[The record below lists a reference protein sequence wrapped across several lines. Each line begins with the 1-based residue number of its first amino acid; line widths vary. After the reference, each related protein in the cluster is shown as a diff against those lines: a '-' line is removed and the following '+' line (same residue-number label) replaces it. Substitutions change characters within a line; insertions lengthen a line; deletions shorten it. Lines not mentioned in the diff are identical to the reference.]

1 MTRHLIVSIAACAL
15 AAAGCGGGGG
25 GGGAPPPPPPKA
37 GSNKP
42 GGKKPDKKLTLAVYP
57 KIEDRVPVD
66 ERPGIRHVFKEID
79 FASDPLGT
87 ENRDPFRSYVITQ
100 PGSVIDTSEPVAEVT
115 EFCKNKKQL
124 IAVNYN
130 LRDLRL
136 VGLVSRGPRKYAL
149 FQDTR
154 DYGHVVHRG
163 DCLGREK
170 ARVKEI
176 AGGFV
181 TLEIIPEQ
189 VANQPTRPTE
199 ERSIPLYP
207 EELKLED
214 LQNGNEGME
223 EPPTTSAPVT
233 PPASGPSTGPVLP
246 SDDDT
251 ATPPPPVT
259 NP

>member
-1 MTRHLIVSIAACAL
+1 MTRVLVATIAIAFAT
-15 AAAGCGGGGG
+15 AGCGDGGSGTT
-25 GGGAPPPPPPKA
+25 PPPPKP
-37 GSNKP
+37 GSGTKP
-42 GGKKPDKKLTLAVYP
+42 GQKKPDKKQVTLQVYP

-66 ERPGIRHVFKEID
+66 ERATIRKPFREKD
-79 FASDPLGT
+79 FAVDPLGT
-87 ENRDPFRSYVITQ
+87 ENRDPFRSYVISQ
-100 PGSVIDTSEPVAEVT
+100 PGSVIDTSQPVAEVT

-189 VANQPTRPTE
+189 IPNQPVRPTE

-233 PPASGPSTGPVLP
+233 PPATGPSTGPVLP
-246 SDDDT
+246 SDQPVT
-251 ATPPPPVT
+251 PPPPPPVT